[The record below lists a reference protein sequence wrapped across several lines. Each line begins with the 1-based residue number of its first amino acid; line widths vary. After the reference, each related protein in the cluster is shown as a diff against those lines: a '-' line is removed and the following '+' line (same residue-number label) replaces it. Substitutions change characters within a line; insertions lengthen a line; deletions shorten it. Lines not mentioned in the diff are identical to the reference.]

1 MKTLLL
7 VLQPNDTTNVAETN
21 TGSIIGIVLF
31 AVLILAVV
39 IYFIWK
45 KNKEK
50 DEPTTPPRHDTTT
63 KI

>member
-31 AVLILAVV
+31 AILILAVV
-39 IYFIWK
+39 IYFIY
-45 KNKEK
+45 KNKRK
-50 DEPTTPPRHDTTT
+50 DEPTTPPPHNTTT